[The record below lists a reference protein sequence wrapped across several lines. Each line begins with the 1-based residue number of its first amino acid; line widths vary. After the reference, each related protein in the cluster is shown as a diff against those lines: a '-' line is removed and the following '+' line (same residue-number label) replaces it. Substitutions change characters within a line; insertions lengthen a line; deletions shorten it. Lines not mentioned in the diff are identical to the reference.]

1 MTHTSH
7 LCQSSLFQ
15 KRSEVL
21 SHDARVNLSYDR
33 ARAIGLA
40 FGTCAPASLLTENI
54 QNRVLIA
61 GISLHDIL
69 HLTPKFWDI
78 HIDPIMSLDGGA
90 SFLITVQYNLVA
102 GILARFAVTTRPE
115 LVSLVEDL
123 LQWNVM

>member
-1 MTHTSH
+1 
-7 LCQSSLFQ
+7 
-15 KRSEVL
+15 
-21 SHDARVNLSYDR
+21 
-33 ARAIGLA
+33 
-40 FGTCAPASLLTENI
+40 LTENI

-69 HLTPKFWDI
+69 HLTQKFWDI